1 MTPNENQELYVWIDG
16 ELLNKE
22 RAAVSVWDHGFL
34 YGDGV
39 YEGIRSYA
47 GAVHRL
53 DDHIERLFE
62 SAKSIQIDIQ
72 YSQAQIGRAV
82 GETLLKN
89 SLFEDAHVR
98 IVATRG
104 VGKPGLDPRRAVKST
119 TIVMSYPFPKYF
131 GEKAVRLLISSV
143 RKKSPYSVDAKL
155 KSLNYMDSV
164 LAKLQANAAQMDDAI
179 LLDMSGYVAEAT
191 GMNVFVVKDNK
202 ISVPTTGA
210 SLEGIT
216 RKVVLEIA
224 SRLGFSV
231 AETNITPHDLYVADE
246 AFLTGTGAGIVPID
260 EVDGRKVGKG
270 ARIVLKRI
278 LEEYTRDIHD
288 NSVNASDIVK
298 KYT

>member
-1 MTPNENQELYVWIDG
+1 MRGP
-16 ELLNKE
+16 
-22 RAAVSVWDHGFL
+22 
-34 YGDGV
+34 
-39 YEGIRSYA
+39 
-47 GAVHRL
+47 
-53 DDHIERLFE
+53 
-62 SAKSIQIDIQ
+62 
-72 YSQAQIGRAV
+72 
-82 GETLLKN
+82 
-89 SLFEDAHVR
+89 VR
-98 IVATRG
+98 IRPAQGHQIINIHYGVPFSRIFRG
-104 VGKPGLDPRRAVKST
+104 
-119 TIVMSYPFPKYF
+119 
-131 GEKAVRLLISSV
+131 KAVRLLISSV